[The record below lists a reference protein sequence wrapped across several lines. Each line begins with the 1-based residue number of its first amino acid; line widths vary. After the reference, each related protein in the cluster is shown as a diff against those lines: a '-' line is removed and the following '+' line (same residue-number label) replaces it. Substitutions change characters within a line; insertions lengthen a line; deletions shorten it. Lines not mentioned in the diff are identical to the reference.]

1 MQKIW
6 QEAEA
11 LQTELVER
19 RRDLHRHPETGWTEF
34 RTASIVIKELQALGY
49 EVYMGDDA
57 LVISSAARTPA
68 IAASCPVPATR
79 SPLASR

>member
-19 RRDLHRHPETGWTEF
+19 RRDLP
-34 RTASIVIKELQALGY
+34 
-49 EVYMGDDA
+49 
-57 LVISSAARTPA
+57 SSGNWLDG
-68 IAASCPVPATR
+68 IQNGFNSN
-79 SPLASR
+79 

>member
-34 RTASIVIKELQALGY
+34 RTASIVIKPLF
-49 EVYMGDDA
+49 
-57 LVISSAARTPA
+57 RF
-68 IAASCPVPATR
+68 
-79 SPLASR
+79 SPQKPIRIQSFS

>member
-34 RTASIVIKELQALGY
+34 RSYRVWGMKFIWA
-49 EVYMGDDA
+49 M
-57 LVISSAARTPA
+57 TP
-68 IAASCPVPATR
+68 
-79 SPLASR
+79 

>member
-19 RRDLHRHPETGWTEF
+19 RRDLHRHPETG
-34 RTASIVIKELQALGY
+34 LGD
-49 EVYMGDDA
+49 VYKRQTGSG
-57 LVISSAARTPA
+57 V
-68 IAASCPVPATR
+68 
-79 SPLASR
+79 

>member
-19 RRDLHRHPETGWTEF
+19 RRDLHRHPGTGYGTCC
-34 RTASIVIKELQALGY
+34 Q
-49 EVYMGDDA
+49 
-57 LVISSAARTPA
+57 
-68 IAASCPVPATR
+68 
-79 SPLASR
+79 

>member
-34 RTASIVIKELQALGY
+34 RTASIVIRSYRLWGMKFIWA
-49 EVYMGDDA
+49 M
-57 LVISSAARTPA
+57 TP
-68 IAASCPVPATR
+68 
-79 SPLASR
+79 

>member
-19 RRDLHRHPETGWTEF
+19 RRDLHRHPESGF
-34 RTASIVIKELQALGY
+34 LLKARSITVSLL
-49 EVYMGDDA
+49 
-57 LVISSAARTPA
+57 IS
-68 IAASCPVPATR
+68 
-79 SPLASR
+79 

>member
-57 LVISSAARTPA
+57 LVEEEMMCWNRLWYVLSVK
-68 IAASCPVPATR
+68 VPMQT
-79 SPLASR
+79 

>member
-34 RTASIVIKELQALGY
+34 RTASIVPSGQG
-49 EVYMGDDA
+49 
-57 LVISSAARTPA
+57 R
-68 IAASCPVPATR
+68 
-79 SPLASR
+79 LAEHTIFR

>member
-57 LVISSAARTPA
+57 LGNDGADRNRSAGSGYGT
-68 IAASCPVPATR
+68 CCQ
-79 SPLASR
+79 

>member
-34 RTASIVIKELQALGY
+34 RTASIVIKELQALQY
-49 EVYMGDDA
+49 EIYSYMPI
-57 LVISSAARTPA
+57 VPYSTIS
-68 IAASCPVPATR
+68 V
-79 SPLASR
+79 